1 MGGGCGAGP
10 SFGESRSCRSP
21 LTRAAIALAVLGT
34 LANAWHVSF
43 SSQPEMDFL
52 RNLHDLSLSG
62 YAQRS
67 AATVQQQAEMYLA
80 VAAWKETHVSSGGLA

>member
-1 MGGGCGAGP
+1 
-10 SFGESRSCRSP
+10 
-21 LTRAAIALAVLGT
+21 
-34 LANAWHVSF
+34 
-43 SSQPEMDFL
+43 MDFL